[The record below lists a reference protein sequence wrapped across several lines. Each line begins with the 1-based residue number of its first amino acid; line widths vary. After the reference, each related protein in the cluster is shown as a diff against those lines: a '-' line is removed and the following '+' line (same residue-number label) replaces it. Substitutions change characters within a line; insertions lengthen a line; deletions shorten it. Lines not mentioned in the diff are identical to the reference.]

1 MTAAGVTLP
10 DTSPGATVNADNPWP
25 GLLAFSETDKDF
37 FQGRQIETEQLFRL
51 TMRERLTIL
60 LGLSGLG
67 KSSLLRAGLFP
78 KLRKENYFP
87 IYIRLDYSSTHPDLA
102 AQVCAAIAVEAS
114 LHTIE
119 APLRRDEDTLWEYFH
134 RDGNSF
140 WNTRNKLV
148 VPLLVFDQFE
158 EIFTLGRIDPDRA
171 KAAGAFLDQL
181 ADLSEGRPPVV
192 LKEWIDNH
200 PAEASAFDFGRHHYK
215 LLLGIREDFLAN
227 LEACMPT
234 MARNRFWL
242 RSMNGDAALLVV
254 NQARHLIDPEVGE
267 QLVRFVAAD
276 RRNLPLA
283 DLKVEPALLS
293 VVCRELNNRRVALG
307 EPRISAALL
316 EVKKEEVLADFYER
330 SMADLA
336 PDVRSFL
343 EDHLITDSGYR
354 DNVAMENALS
364 APGVSRDAID
374 RLVER
379 RLVRQEDR
387 GGTQRLELTHDLLA
401 GVVRAS
407 RDKRRVEEAGEREQ
421 RALLQAQERQQQAL
435 LIAKEDERLA
445 LEKAREHEER
455 QRERRDLRRFRIVAA
470 VFLVLTVISIA
481 LAIWA
486 VRAQQRADL
495 EGQAAKKAEL
505 AAEDQ
510 LKNATTQHALADSQT
525 RKLSASLDLVSAL
538 GKLNGQDVE
547 AAVESQPTAVA
558 DLLPRVYIQI
568 VDQGDRDYAGSVKRR
583 LTAAGVLVL
592 GIQYVAQAAATQSRT
607 DVRYYRKTDE
617 AEAGKIVDLLK
628 AAGQG
633 SAYSFIPSGQEN
645 NPKVRPN
652 HFEVWLANGSGSTCQ
667 IGYVWREATPADRV
681 CVTPS
686 TRDQTASDNVAAASR
701 RAGDGP
707 YGPDTCQQGFVWRG
721 AFPDDHVCVSTATRA
736 QASADNAAAQNRI
749 VQ

>member
-10 DTSPGATVNADNPWP
+10 ETSPGATVNADNPWP

-51 TMRERLTIL
+51 TMRERLTVL
-60 LGLSGLG
+60 LGVSGLG

-181 ADLSEGRPPVV
+181 ADLSEGRPPVA

-330 SMADLA
+330 SMADLD

-421 RALLQAQERQQQAL
+421 SRAAPGAGADNSRRCLKQGRMSDWHSKGRGNMRRG
-435 LIAKEDERLA
+435 KENGETCVDSGSSPLCFWCLPLYRS
-445 LEKAREHEER
+445 H
-455 QRERRDLRRFRIVAA
+455 LRCGRSGHSKGRI
-470 VFLVLTVISIA
+470 
-481 LAIWA
+481 W
-486 VRAQQRADL
+486 
-495 EGQAAKKAEL
+495 
-505 AAEDQ
+505 
-510 LKNATTQHALADSQT
+510 
-525 RKLSASLDLVSAL
+525 
-538 GKLNGQDVE
+538 
-547 AAVESQPTAVA
+547 
-558 DLLPRVYIQI
+558 
-568 VDQGDRDYAGSVKRR
+568 
-583 LTAAGVLVL
+583 
-592 GIQYVAQAAATQSRT
+592 
-607 DVRYYRKTDE
+607 
-617 AEAGKIVDLLK
+617 
-628 AAGQG
+628 
-633 SAYSFIPSGQEN
+633 
-645 NPKVRPN
+645 KVRRRRKRNWQPKTSLRMQQ
-652 HFEVWLANGSGSTCQ
+652 HSMH
-667 IGYVWREATPADRV
+667 WRTPR
-681 CVTPS
+681 PE
-686 TRDQTASDNVAAASR
+686 N
-701 RAGDGP
+701 
-707 YGPDTCQQGFVWRG
+707 
-721 AFPDDHVCVSTATRA
+721 
-736 QASADNAAAQNRI
+736 
-749 VQ
+749 